1 MGSVPPL
8 LSFLLMIAAGWVHR
22 HQLIVI
28 EFLQAENRLLKERLH
43 GKRIRFTDAERA
55 LLARKAKA
63 VGRKALLELD
73 TIVSPDTLLRWH
85 RRLVA
90 QKWNFTHRRG
100 PGRPGIMRH
109 ISELIVRMAQ
119 ENPRWGYTRIQGALA
134 NLSHKVGRGTIA
146 NVLKRNGIEPS
157 PERGTRTP
165 WSTFLKAHW
174 KVLAASDFLTVEV
187 WTGRG
192 LVTHY
197 LLFVI
202 SLADRVVNIAGI
214 TTRPDESWMLQIARN
229 VTDSQAGALRAKRY
243 LIIDRD
249 TKYSEQFRRLI
260 RDNGTKVIRL
270 PPMSPNLN
278 AYAERFV
285 RSIKD
290 ECLNRMIFVG
300 QASLRRA
307 VAEYVDHYHAERN
320 HQGLANRLIH
330 VPKAASAN
338 VGAIYRRPRL
348 GGTHPLRLDGAHE
361 AIRVDLRASEPELR
375 SHARLLQRG
384 QLTCLPSSPAMGNQ
398 GCKLPAQC
406 QNHKLRCCR
415 LIPEMVEKEGGFRH

>member
-1 MGSVPPL
+1 
-8 LSFLLMIAAGWVHR
+8 
-22 HQLIVI
+22 
-28 EFLQAENRLLKERLH
+28 LLKERLRE
-43 GKRIRFTDAERA
+43 KRIRFTDAERA

-85 RRLVA
+85 QRLVA
-90 QKWNFTHRRG
+90 EKWNFTHRRG

-119 ENPRWGYTRIQGALA
+119 ENPSWGYTRIQGALG

-157 PERGTRTP
+157 PERRGRTR

-214 TTRPDESWMLQIARN
+214 TTRPDESWMLQIGRN
-229 VTDSQAGALRAKRY
+229 ETDSAGGSLHSKRY

-249 TKYSEQFRRLI
+249 AKYSEQFRRLI

-270 PPMSPNLN
+270 PPRSPNLN

-290 ECLNRMIFVG
+290 ECLDRMIFVG

-307 VAEYVDHYHAERN
+307 VSEYMDHYHRERN
-320 HQGLANRLIH
+320 HQGLDNRLI
-330 VPKAASAN
+330 VPTTTQAADGTVNRHA
-338 VGAIYRRPRL
+338 RL
-348 GGTHPLRLDGAHE
+348 GGTLNFYYRQA
-361 AIRVDLRASEPELR
+361 A
-375 SHARLLQRG
+375 
-384 QLTCLPSSPAMGNQ
+384 
-398 GCKLPAQC
+398 
-406 QNHKLRCCR
+406 
-415 LIPEMVEKEGGFRH
+415 

>member
-1 MGSVPPL
+1 MGTAPPL
-8 LSFLLMIAAGWVHR
+8 LSFLLMIVSGWVHR
-22 HQLIVI
+22 HQLLVI
-28 EFLQAENRLLKERLH
+28 EFLQAENRLLKERLR
-43 GKRIRFTDAERA
+43 GKRIRFTDAERV

-73 TIVSPDTLLRWH
+73 TVVSPDTLLRWH

-90 QKWNFTHRRG
+90 QKWNFTPRRG

-119 ENPRWGYTRIQGALA
+119 DNPSWGYTRIQGALA

-146 NVLKRNGIEPS
+146 NVLERNGIEPS
-157 PERGTRTP
+157 PERSRRTP

-202 SLADRVVNIAGI
+202 SLADRVVSIAGI

-229 VTDSQAGALRAKRY
+229 VTDSQAGALHAKRY

-249 TKYSEQFRRLI
+249 TKYSAQFRRLI
-260 RDNGTKVIRL
+260 RENGTKVIRL
-270 PPMSPNLN
+270 PPRSPNLN

-300 QASLRRA
+300 QGSLRRA
-307 VAEYVDHYHAERN
+307 VVEYMDHYHRERN
-320 HQGLANRLIH
+320 HQGLENQLIH
-330 VPKAASAN
+330 APAVVAANA
-338 VGAIYRRPRL
+338 GAIYRSARL
-348 GGTHPLRLDGAHE
+348 GGTLNFYYRNA
-361 AIRVDLRASEPELR
+361 A
-375 SHARLLQRG
+375 
-384 QLTCLPSSPAMGNQ
+384 
-398 GCKLPAQC
+398 
-406 QNHKLRCCR
+406 
-415 LIPEMVEKEGGFRH
+415 

>member
-1 MGSVPPL
+1 MGSWPPL
-8 LSFLLMIAAGWVHR
+8 LSFLLMIAAGWVQR

-28 EFLQAENRLLKERLH
+28 EFLQAENRLLKARLR
-43 GKRIRFTDAERA
+43 GRRIRFTDAERA

-73 TIVSPDTLLRWH
+73 TIVTPDTLLRWH

-90 QKWNFTHRRG
+90 QKWNFVECRS
-100 PGRPGIMRH
+100 PGRPGIMRR

-119 ENPRWGYTRIQGALA
+119 ENPGWGYTRIQGALG
-134 NLSHKVGRGTIA
+134 NLSHRVGRGTIA

-157 PERGTRTP
+157 PERSRRTP

-174 KVLAASDFLTVEV
+174 KILAASDFPTVEV

-192 LVTHY
+192 LITYY

-214 TTRPDESWMLQIARN
+214 TTRPDESWMLQIAR
-229 VTDSQAGALRAKRY
+229 TEADSAAGALHSKRY

-270 PPMSPNLN
+270 PPRSPNLN

-290 ECLNRMIFVG
+290 ECLDRMIFVG

-307 VAEYVDHYHAERN
+307 VSEFMDHYHTERN
-320 HQGLANRLIH
+320 HQGLKNRLIVAGTMQATDGEVDRH
-330 VPKAASAN
+330 A
-338 VGAIYRRPRL
+338 RL
-348 GGTHPLRLDGAHE
+348 GGTLNFYYRKA
-361 AIRVDLRASEPELR
+361 A
-375 SHARLLQRG
+375 
-384 QLTCLPSSPAMGNQ
+384 
-398 GCKLPAQC
+398 
-406 QNHKLRCCR
+406 
-415 LIPEMVEKEGGFRH
+415 